1 MTMTMTV
8 ALTLELE
15 TGAEE
20 GPGQFVIIPCTFEPN
35 MEAKF
40 ALTVTSL
47 SKPFVLQSCSNP
59 AKKWT
64 SEIAFKGE
72 WKGDTAGGCKNHART
87 FYNNPQY
94 LLSVK
99 EDNTAVSILLEKVNK
114 NPDFDV
120 LGLYICEADGTYN
133 PCLACTPRRTV
144 PTHSCVYMHGIA
156 SQDLLTRRSCLLPPL
171 SPALR

>member
-1 MTMTMTV
+1 M
-8 ALTLELE
+8 TLELE

-20 GPGQFVIIPCTFEPN
+20 GPGQFTIIPCTFEPN

-40 ALTVTSL
+40 ALTVTSHG
-47 SKPFVLQSCSNP
+47 KPFTLQSCSNP

-64 SEIAFKGE
+64 SEISFKGE
-72 WKGDTAGGCKNHART
+72 WKGDLAGGCKNHRT

-99 EDNTAVSILLEKVNK
+99 EDNTAVSILLEKINK

-120 LGLYICEADGTYN
+120 LGLYICEADGTS
-133 PCLACTPRRTV
+133 PV
-144 PTHSCVYMHGIA
+144 PHEPARVVVLTFAFLSLQQGL
-156 SQDLLTRRSCLLPPL
+156 STRRWCLSLPQL
-171 SPALR
+171 PALR